1 MFQMDHFEVVNK
13 NTEIFLE
20 ILSNCRH
27 SLSFI
32 IKGKQQVK
40 EAEKPVSP
48 MGEKSTKEIFDHH
61 GSVFNLY
68 LESLNIETY
77 DHNV

>member
-1 MFQMDHFEVVNK
+1 M
-13 NTEIFLE
+13 
-20 ILSNCRH
+20 
-27 SLSFI
+27 
-32 IKGKQQVK
+32 K

-48 MGEKSTKEIFDHH
+48 IDEKSTKEIFDHH
-61 GSVFNLY
+61 GSVIHLY

>member
-1 MFQMDHFEVVNK
+1 M
-13 NTEIFLE
+13 
-20 ILSNCRH
+20 
-27 SLSFI
+27 
-32 IKGKQQVK
+32 K

-48 MGEKSTKEIFDHH
+48 MGEKSTKEIFDLH